1 MEVKALFMKERCS
14 EVEVWQ
20 LVFVLGEMITVNLC
34 GLRKVDLGEGGQV
47 HAVKRFCGSWR
58 FLL

>member
-14 EVEVWQ
+14 EAEVWQ

-47 HAVKRFCGSWR
+47 HAVKRFCGS
-58 FLL
+58 